1 MQTFRQV
8 PSLSRLLDVHLTV
21 EVVEGLPTNID
32 DLQTITVSIPTEEF
46 VKMTADEVEYLY
58 LRPMVKALADKIN
71 TLGNVRVAEIPLSKI
86 PKTQQAWLCTKGRIP
101 VLLRVVRRTVPTD
114 RHQILIHALVQPE
127 SENAEA

>member
-58 LRPMVKALADKIN
+58 LLPMVKALADKIN

>member
-1 MQTFRQV
+1 
-8 PSLSRLLDVHLTV
+8 
-21 EVVEGLPTNID
+21 
-32 DLQTITVSIPTEEF
+32 
-46 VKMTADEVEYLY
+46 
-58 LRPMVKALADKIN
+58 MVKALADKIN